1 MTNPKSSKLGS
12 VELANGADFLQA
24 AEHVAQKSNCVRR
37 HVGCVLVKNFSVVAT
52 GWNGVHTSPT
62 LDCVE
67 AGCPRCKAA
76 DTVTG
81 IGYDRCLCVHAEQ
94 VAIAEA
100 ARNGVSLEGA
110 TLYNTLRPCLNCA
123 ATALIAGVRRIVYQT
138 DWHYAD
144 SELEEAH
151 ARLRTK
157 FENFAFVSEEAKP
170 LARV

>member
-1 MTNPKSSKLGS
+1 MRS
-12 VELANGADFLQA
+12 VESANDADILLT

-37 HVGCVLVKNFSVVAT
+37 HVGCVLVKGSSTLAT
-52 GWNGVHTSPT
+52 GWNGVHTSPE

-100 ARNGVSLEGA
+100 ARNGVSLDGA

-123 ATALIAGVRRIVYQT
+123 ANALLAGVKRIVYQA
-138 DWHYAD
+138 DWHYSD
-144 SELEEAH
+144 KELEEAH
-151 ARLRTK
+151 ARLRKK
-157 FENFAFVSEEAKP
+157 FEEFACVSETRK
-170 LARV
+170 LLVNV

>member
-1 MTNPKSSKLGS
+1 MPNPESS
-12 VELANGADFLQA
+12 EHFLKI
-24 AEHVAQKSNCVRR
+24 AEHTAQKSNCVRR
-37 HVGCVLVKNFSVVAT
+37 NVGCVLVENSSVVAS
-52 GWNGVHTSPT
+52 GWNGVHISPT

-67 AGCPRCKAA
+67 AGCPRCKES

-110 TLYNTLRPCLNCA
+110 ILYNTLRPCLNCA
-123 ATALIAGVRRIVYQT
+123 ATALIAGVRQIIYQN

-144 SELEEAH
+144 GGLEEAH
-151 ARLRTK
+151 ARLRAR
-157 FENFAFVSEEAKP
+157 FENFTCESAKP
-170 LARV
+170 SPLTHV